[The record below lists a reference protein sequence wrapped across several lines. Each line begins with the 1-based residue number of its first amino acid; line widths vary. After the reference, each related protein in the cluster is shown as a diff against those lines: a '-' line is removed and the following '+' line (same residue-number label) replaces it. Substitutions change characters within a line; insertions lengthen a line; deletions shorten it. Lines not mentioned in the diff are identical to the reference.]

1 MDANSIIALVV
12 VVVILGGGGAG
23 AFLFLKARREKE
35 QTRIEAMTPEE
46 RELHD
51 AIVEHEAEVK
61 AATKAHQ
68 VELKARENRL
78 KSTRKAITAADGIG
92 NRKLASYRG
101 KDGSVSVTET
111 LITTSHGTFALDASV
126 NAVVDTAGNLATS
139 SRSTLTRI
147 ASGGI
152 LLGPVGAIIGGVAKK
167 NKLHD
172 TRELYLL
179 VEGAGFATLVT
190 CNPDDG
196 AKVRQFAVVVKQAGL
211 NAANVLDRRAQ
222 SRAAAQSMLETET
235 QNTEGVDAT
244 AAALEAVQTSTARI
258 EAAEKALAITSG
270 AADSAS
276 E

>member
-12 VVVILGGGGAG
+12 VIILVGGGAG
-23 AFLFLKARREKE
+23 VFFFLKARRERE
-35 QTRIEAMTPEE
+35 QARLGAMTPEE
-46 RELHD
+46 RERHD
-51 AIVEHEAEVK
+51 ATVEYEEAVK
-61 AATKAHQ
+61 AAVKAHQ
-68 VELKARENRL
+68 VELSARENRL
-78 KSTRKAITAADGIG
+78 KSAQKAVAAANAIGSRKI
-92 NRKLASYRG
+92 ASYRG

-111 LITTSHGTFALDASV
+111 LITTSQGTFPLDASV

-147 ASGGI
+147 AAGGI
-152 LLGPVGAIIGGVAKK
+152 LFGPLGAIIGGVAKK

-196 AKVRQFAVVVKQAGL
+196 AKVRQFAMAVKQAGL

-222 SRAAAQSMLETET
+222 SLAAAQSALDVESKNI
-235 QNTEGVDAT
+235 QGVDSS
-244 AAALEAVQTSTARI
+244 AAALEAVRMGTGRI
-258 EAAEKALAITSG
+258 EAAEKALAITAG
-270 AADSAS
+270 VDGTPSAQ
-276 E
+276 